1 MRGESDRVGHSMV
14 PLKSLLE
21 KVETGW
27 SPVCEPKPPAADE
40 WGVLRLSAVTSG
52 TFIESEAKRFPD
64 QLTPRPAYEVKS
76 GDVLMSRANGVKA
89 LVGVTCSV
97 GDVRPKLLLPDLVF
111 RLVPDPGLLDSEF
124 LSIALTSV
132 NARRQI
138 DSVMRGTSGQYKI
151 SQADV
156 RGLEIPDLPLP
167 DQWRIVAAHAAF
179 GQRIAALQDSLN
191 KLSIVRRG
199 IIGNAMSGPAVRLGD
214 LLYDKPRNG
223 FSPPEVHEWTGL
235 LTLGLG
241 CLTSQ
246 GFVPRQLKRIPSTG
260 QAKRFLLS
268 DDDLLMSR
276 ANTRELVGL
285 VGRFRDVGQPCI
297 YPDLMMRLRPDS
309 ARCLPSYLE
318 IVLGT
323 SAIRKAVQGA
333 ARGTSESMV
342 KISAG
347 VVEALRIPLPALRV
361 QEEIVEAVG
370 ALDARIAK
378 QGAAV
383 AKLRV
388 IQQGVVE
395 ELLGGGRPELA
406 A

>member
-1 MRGESDRVGHSMV
+1 MRGESDRFGHSMV
-14 PLKSLLE
+14 PLKSLLK

-27 SPVCEPKPPAADE
+27 SPVCEPKPPGADE
-40 WGVLRLSAVTSG
+40 WGILKLSAVTSG
-52 TFIESEAKRFPD
+52 AFIESEAKRFPD

-76 GDVLMSRANGVKA
+76 GDILMSRANGVQA

-111 RLVPDPGLLDSEF
+111 RLVPDPGVLEAEF

-132 NARRQI
+132 DARRQI
-138 DSVMRGTSGQYKI
+138 DSVMRGTSGQYKV

-156 RGLEIPDLPLP
+156 RGLEIPDLCLP
-167 DQWRIVAAHAAF
+167 DQRRIVAAHTAF
-179 GQRIAALQDSLN
+179 YQRIAALQESLN

-199 IIGNAMSGPAVRLGD
+199 IIGKAMSGPAVRLGD
-214 LLYDKPRNG
+214 LLSRKPRNG

-241 CLTSQ
+241 CLTPQ
-246 GFVPRQLKRIPSTG
+246 GFIPRQLKRISSTA
-260 QAKRFLLS
+260 QAEKFILS
-268 DDDLLMSR
+268 DGDLLVSR

-285 VGRFRDVGQPCI
+285 AGRFRDVGQPCI

-309 ARCLPSYLE
+309 DRCLPSYLE

-323 SAIRKAVQGA
+323 SAIRKAVQSA

-342 KISAG
+342 KISSG
-347 VVEALRIPLPALRV
+347 VVEALRIPLPALRA
-361 QEEIVEAVG
+361 QEEIVAAVG

-378 QGAAV
+378 QSAAV

-388 IQQGVVE
+388 IQEGVVE
-395 ELLGGGRPELA
+395 ELLGGRRPELA